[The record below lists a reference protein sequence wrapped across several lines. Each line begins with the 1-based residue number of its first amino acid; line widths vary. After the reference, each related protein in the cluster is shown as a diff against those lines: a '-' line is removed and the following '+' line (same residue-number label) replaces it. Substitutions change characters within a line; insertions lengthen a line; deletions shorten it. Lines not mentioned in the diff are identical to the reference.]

1 MQDPEE
7 LQGLAHFT
15 EHMLFYASK
24 KYPKE
29 DEYSKFVSDR
39 GGHTNAWTSAENTN
53 FQFTVNWDALE
64 NTLDRFAQV
73 RSLSPKVLRP
83 CRGDR
88 PNCICPLVQC
98 TAQRLVP
105 HAISY
110 QQCTAIIHCGLTPPC
125 LDTIR
130 ISHGS
135 PAVQFFISP
144 LISPDGIARERQAV
158 DSEHSKNLQSDVWRR
173 QQLWHTAADPAHPYS
188 RFFTGNMDTL
198 CTTPE
203 SKGIDVHAE
212 LLKFYAAQYSSNRM
226 KLCVLGRHTVQ
237 ELEAMVLRMFCD
249 VPNKGPPPAAHT
261 LRPTPPHQAH
271 TSGALPCH
279 PCPCKAFVATG
290 NGLPAAAFFTHE
302 FLLLWWHACCFLG
315 CPCARCPCARASLG
329 VRMKVLPPPAA
340 DVGQPYRSLMLV
352 TAALKAVTSRTEHP
366 PSRPSLPALS
376 HTTSRLTQ
384 THISSS
390 GA

>member
-29 DEYSKFVSDR
+29 DEYSKFVSDH

-73 RSLSPKVLRP
+73 CSLSP
-83 CRGDR
+83 
-88 PNCICPLVQC
+88 N
-98 TAQRLVP
+98 VP
-105 HAISY
+105 HPGHIKFIDVASRASTPFSAHHSLWRPIPSD
-110 QQCTAIIHCGLTPPC
+110 TNSAPPIHIRLPPRC
-125 LDTIR
+125 LDPTIR
-130 ISHGS
+130 ITHGS

-173 QQLWHTAADPAHPYS
+173 QQLWHTAADPSHPYS

-198 CTTPE
+198 GTTPE

-249 VPNKGPPPAAHT
+249 VSNKGPPTATCT
-261 LRPTPPHQAH
+261 LCTASPDASQCR
-271 TSGALPCH
+271 SALPCRQR
-279 PCPCKAFVATG
+279 PSEAFVAF
-290 NGLPAAAFFTHE
+290 LPAAAFPTHQYD
-302 FLLLWWHACCFLG
+302 LRLWWQAW
-315 CPCARCPCARASLG
+315 SL
-329 VRMKVLPPPAA
+329 
-340 DVGQPYRSLMLV
+340 SLCLC
-352 TAALKAVTSRTEHP
+352 S
-366 PSRPSLPALS
+366 
-376 HTTSRLTQ
+376 
-384 THISSS
+384 
-390 GA
+390 